1 MWENLLSI
9 HRLYS
14 VPETLY
20 QKKILGILLMIMKN
34 VLISAQLLCYIKN
47 THTEENI
54 NFYSESLTESSD
66 ITKKKKSEE
75 ESCD

>member
-1 MWENLLSI
+1 
-9 HRLYS
+9 
-14 VPETLY
+14 
-20 QKKILGILLMIMKN
+20 MIMKN